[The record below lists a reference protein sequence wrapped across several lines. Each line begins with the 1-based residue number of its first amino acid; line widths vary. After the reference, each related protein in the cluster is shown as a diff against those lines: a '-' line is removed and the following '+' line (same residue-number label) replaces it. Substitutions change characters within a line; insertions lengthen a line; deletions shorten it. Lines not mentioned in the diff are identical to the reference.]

1 MYVPVCKV
9 NQRLPKSQCLL
20 RLMMNEKVN
29 KVVFCKRG
37 LLGLLA
43 GSDDV
48 VAKSF
53 VFFP

>member
-1 MYVPVCKV
+1 
-9 NQRLPKSQCLL
+9 
-20 RLMMNEKVN
+20 MNEKVN
-29 KVVFCKRG
+29 KVVHCKRG

-53 VFFP
+53 VFFPKVQFLPPLTKMQLMPFVNQ